1 MFSSNANTWM
11 SFSALRLTKLQ
22 VIEALQLVKEIVQEL
37 VLALGGFWSNWRL
50 GWLLKRIATRMTRI
64 AERLQ
69 GGVLK
74 NQGT

>member
-1 MFSSNANTWM
+1 M